1 MLSRLTIEI
10 IWPVGLHYP
19 DWGEIFSTKHP
30 AMVNSV
36 FKELIYRMI
45 EKIKNEPYFKWSNR
59 MGGDPIKRNQNLY
72 CQYHQDRGHTTKDCR
87 TLQIFLDQL
96 VRAGKLKQFL
106 HQFAVQREQP
116 IVGSQRN
123 SVPRSSLGTI
133 NVIFAALRKGSSSV
147 NRVMTIS
154 PQSIGDGEG
163 GSSKKFRM

>member
-10 IWPVGLHYP
+10 IRPVGLHYP

-36 FKELIYRMI
+36 FKELIYRML

-72 CQYHQDRGHTTKDCR
+72 YQYHLDRGHTTKDCR

-106 HQFAVQREQP
+106 HQSAVQGEQP